1 MERPP
6 SADPGPDLER
16 KLREIRGSKPKFGCM
31 GVTVTGVAAVVAMGG
46 LAFLVIYLLTR
57 GGS

>member
-1 MERPP
+1 MEPPP

-16 KLREIRGSKPKFGCM
+16 RLREIRDAKPKFGCM
-31 GVTVTGVAAVVAMGG
+31 GVAVTGVAAVVAMGI
-46 LAFLVIYLLTR
+46 LAFLVIDLLTR